1 MAKSKK
7 QKIDAIQFQPAK
19 VYLLYAR
26 VSPKGSTWNAEETSI
41 AVQLQQC
48 RDYVLKRDPSATFI
62 EIYDELK
69 SGKNLDRSG
78 VQKVIADLR
87 SGRCS
92 WDCLV
97 VWHLDRLTRSLADAL
112 PLFKMIRDADKGFM
126 SVRQEL
132 DMFTA
137 GGRFMMHIFIATAE
151 YEREM
156 TSERVSAKMHSIAA
170 AGKIPWGNIPYGYR
184 RKAGVKNTL
193 EIDPDAAQIVQD
205 LFRMYLSGNMTFSAV
220 RQKYGDLFPYRT
232 KIYKMLRNRM
242 YVGEFEYDGEIYK
255 GEHEPIIDRETFDKV
270 QIMLPEKGGYHQ
282 PRAGAQKYKYL
293 LSGMVIC
300 KCGNRMS
307 SYSASS
313 RGNKFFYYKCTDP
326 SCKNSVSAPALDKKV
341 LEQIKATVKNEDL
354 MKKIYQEYIED
365 VARERLSATEHI
377 QEIDREIADAKK
389 REKNIA
395 EVFTSGRVTDANMK
409 YWNDLLTEATSFRSS
424 LELRRSEFQEELPTI
439 PPDSFF
445 DQMTEELLTWSSSLD
460 REEDYALKRTLIGA
474 LVQDVECT
482 TKNNFRIKL
491 VMSKCLKWWAM
502 RDSNPRHSRCKR
514 DALTN

>member
-26 VSPKGSTWNAEETSI
+26 VSPKGSTWNAEETSV

-78 VQKVIADLR
+78 VQKVIADLQ

-156 TSERVSAKMHSIAA
+156 TS
-170 AGKIPWGNIPYGYR
+170 
-184 RKAGVKNTL
+184 
-193 EIDPDAAQIVQD
+193 
-205 LFRMYLSGNMTFSAV
+205 
-220 RQKYGDLFPYRT
+220 
-232 KIYKMLRNRM
+232 
-242 YVGEFEYDGEIYK
+242 
-255 GEHEPIIDRETFDKV
+255 
-270 QIMLPEKGGYHQ
+270 
-282 PRAGAQKYKYL
+282 
-293 LSGMVIC
+293 
-300 KCGNRMS
+300 
-307 SYSASS
+307 
-313 RGNKFFYYKCTDP
+313 
-326 SCKNSVSAPALDKKV
+326 
-341 LEQIKATVKNEDL
+341 
-354 MKKIYQEYIED
+354 
-365 VARERLSATEHI
+365 
-377 QEIDREIADAKK
+377 
-389 REKNIA
+389 
-395 EVFTSGRVTDANMK
+395 
-409 YWNDLLTEATSFRSS
+409 
-424 LELRRSEFQEELPTI
+424 
-439 PPDSFF
+439 
-445 DQMTEELLTWSSSLD
+445 
-460 REEDYALKRTLIGA
+460 
-474 LVQDVECT
+474 
-482 TKNNFRIKL
+482 
-491 VMSKCLKWWAM
+491 
-502 RDSNPRHSRCKR
+502 
-514 DALTN
+514 